1 MAKQISKVAKRVSF
15 TSNFERF
22 SKIERCAEIHWRF
35 LSICPKATKEKPA
48 DNSVTVSRRGVKK
61 SDGATYLAR
70 CNDLPRSRTRRGK
83 ASRDLCRLLTECLQ
97 AQPGRGLPVVSILLL
112 SSCFSFSPLFFLS
125 PLPPVFAVST
135 LFLSPPFYAT
145 FLFLSI
151 SLLPPPLLIS
161 RHLRKRGGRK
171 GSLRNYRRDKCF

>member
-1 MAKQISKVAKRVSF
+1 MAKKISKVAKRVSF

-61 SDGATYLAR
+61 SDGATHLAR

-125 PLPPVFAVST
+125 L
-135 LFLSPPFYAT
+135 LFLQFLLFPLCSCHLLFTRLFSSFPSLSSPSSLNFSPLEKT
-145 FLFLSI
+145 RGEEGVPSKLS
-151 SLLPPPLLIS
+151 S
-161 RHLRKRGGRK
+161 
-171 GSLRNYRRDKCF
+171 